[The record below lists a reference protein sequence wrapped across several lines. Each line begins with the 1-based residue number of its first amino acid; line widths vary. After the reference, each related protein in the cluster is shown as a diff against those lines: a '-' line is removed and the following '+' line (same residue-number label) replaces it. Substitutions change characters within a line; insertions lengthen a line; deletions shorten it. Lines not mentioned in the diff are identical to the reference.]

1 MSQKPHAEAPEPT
14 AARVSLWRALHAE
27 IDAPPHVLEDTIG
40 LRLIAPEANWRGRP
54 DMNPQWTAGY
64 RAAIVA
70 RARFVEDL
78 VAQKAGQGLSQY
90 VLLGAGVDTFA
101 QRRADLAAR
110 LTVFEVDQPGPQA
123 WKRRRLVE
131 EGFGVPAWLRLV
143 PVDFEADGDWRARL
157 AQAGFE
163 AGRAALVAS
172 TGVSMYLTREAVVA
186 TLKAVAEL
194 APGSVLAMT
203 FLLPPALV
211 PEGERAQYE
220 MVMERARAAGTPFLS
235 LFRPEEM
242 LALAREAGFSA
253 VEHVSTEELTRRYFS
268 GRADGLKP
276 GSGEEFLVATV

>member
-1 MSQKPHAEAPEPT
+1 MSQNNHLEAPEPT

-40 LRLIAPEANWRGRP
+40 LQLIAPDANWRERQ
-54 DMNPQWTAGY
+54 DMNPQWTQGY

-78 VAQKAGQGLSQY
+78 VAEKAGQGLAQY

-101 QRRADLAAR
+101 QRRPEVAAR
-110 LTVFEVDQPGPQA
+110 LTVFEVDQAGPQA

-143 PVDFEADGDWRARL
+143 PVDFEAEDWRVKL
-157 AQAGFE
+157 AQAGFD

-172 TGVSMYLTREAVVA
+172 TGVSMYLTHEAIVA
-186 TLKAVAEL
+186 TLAAVAGL

-220 MVMERARAAGTPFLS
+220 MVMERARAAGTPFVS

-242 LALAREAGFSA
+242 LALAREAGFGK
-253 VEHVSTEELTRRYFS
+253 VEHVSTEELTRRYFG
-268 GRADGLKP
+268 GRADGLRP